1 MVRELQRSPEVAS
14 LPIADPVV
22 QRELETF
29 KREAQAF
36 LSGERS
42 PEDYRAF
49 RLQHGVYGQR
59 QSNVHMIRV
68 KIPHGSLTADQFEA
82 IGNIIDRYSPRKVG
96 HVTTRQDIQMHFVPM
111 DAAPKVLEEL
121 AEVGLTTREA
131 CGNTVRN
138 VTADH
143 YSGLCDDTVFD
154 TTPYAEAT
162 ARYFLRNPAN
172 QKLPRKFK
180 ITFSS
185 CPHDW
190 GMIPIHDLGAM
201 AVIRDG
207 RKGFA
212 VYVGGGLGAAPRL
225 AEMYDDFVPA
235 EELLRH
241 IEAILRVFDRHGE
254 RRNRNKARI
263 KFLVARLGIEEV
275 RRLVREELKS
285 LPPVDS
291 GVYRE
296 PDMSFLEETA
306 SHPAWAE
313 SHPPIE
319 PRPGFDLWKRTNAV
333 RQRQPGFRMCYILL
347 PIGDVTIPQ
356 FHAIAEMARKY
367 AGGKLRTT
375 QNQNIV
381 LRWVHE
387 VDLPYLH
394 ADLVDAGLAEDR
406 VLSIY
411 DVQTCPG
418 ADTCNLGVTSS
429 KGLGRAIRDALFAA
443 NGVFEDPLVQQIKI
457 NISGC
462 PNSCGQHHIADL
474 GFYGMAINRDGRHVP
489 AFQLLVGGRGSGDGR
504 LAKMVMKVAARRV
517 PEAVVRLV
525 SHYRDHRSEGEAFG
539 DWALRVGGAYIQEV
553 LADLKEVPAFNED
566 PTAYVDWGATSL
578 FSLEGLGEGE
588 CAV

>member
-1 MVRELQRSPEVAS
+1 MVRELERSEVAS
-14 LPIADPVV
+14 VPITDPVIKRELQTF
-22 QRELETF
+22 QRE
-29 KREAQAF
+29 AAAF
-36 LSGERS
+36 LSGELS

-82 IGNIIDRYSPRKVG
+82 IGDIIDRYSPRKIG

-111 DAAPKVLEEL
+111 DAAAKVLEEL

-143 YSGLCDDTVFD
+143 YSGLCEDTVFD
-154 TTPYAEAT
+154 VTPYAEAT
-162 ARYFLRNPAN
+162 ARYFLRNPVN

-201 AVIRDG
+201 AVIRNG
-207 RKGFA
+207 KKGFA

-225 AEMYDDFVPA
+225 AELYDDFVPA

-285 LPPVDS
+285 LPPIDS

-296 PDMSFLEETA
+296 PDPAFLEEAA
-306 SHPAWAE
+306 SHPAWAA
-313 SHPPIE
+313 SHPSIE

-333 RQRQPGFRMCYILL
+333 RQRQEGFRMCYILL
-347 PIGDVTIPQ
+347 PIGDLTIPQ
-356 FHAIAEMARKY
+356 FRAVAEMARRY

-375 QNQNIV
+375 QNQNLV

-387 VDLPYLH
+387 ADLPYLH

-429 KGLGRAIRDALFAA
+429 KGLGRAIREALFAA
-443 NGVFEDPLVQQIKI
+443 NGVFEDPLVQKIKI
-457 NISGC
+457 NVSGC

-474 GFYGMAINRDGRHVP
+474 GFYGMAVNKDGRHAP

-504 LAKMVMKVAARRV
+504 LAKMTMKVGARRV
-517 PEAVVRLV
+517 PEAVVKLV
-525 SHYRDHRSEGEAFG
+525 SHYIERRNEGEEFG
-539 DWALRVGGAYIQEV
+539 DWALRVGGPYIQEL
-553 LADLKEVPAFNED
+553 LAEYKEVPAFTED
-566 PTAYVDWGATSL
+566 PTAYVDWGGTSL